1 MWRNRVENCGSEKI
15 SGEPPTEFEIL
26 NHRSYYFFSLHPNF
40 FAPQQDQSQ
49 IHGTLARSYN
59 MDRYTKERKVGEG
72 TYAEVYVGRNRDTN
86 RPIAIKSIKV
96 SGFKEGLDMSAIRE
110 IKFLQEIRHKNVIEL
125 IDVFLTTSNISL
137 VLEYLPA
144 DLEMLIKDKSL
155 IFRPADVK
163 SWLLMTLRGL
173 HHCHRM
179 FVLHRDLK
187 PNNLLVAPD
196 GQIKLADFGLAR
208 AMALPQEEMTPLV
221 VTRWYRA
228 PELCLG
234 ARYYTGAIDVWSVG
248 AIFAELMLRTPYLPG
263 MDDAD
268 QLVLTFKALGTP
280 SEQAWP
286 GITQL
291 AGYKQLES
299 RIQKFPAPT
308 RPDLQQL
315 FLAASDSALDLL
327 GGMLQ
332 LSPSKRFDAE
342 TALRSKYF
350 TEYPRATRPEDLPKK
365 AASAVESEGDA
376 EERKRKEAL
385 KQNMINQNREKRM
398 QSQV

>member
-1 MWRNRVENCGSEKI
+1 
-15 SGEPPTEFEIL
+15 
-26 NHRSYYFFSLHPNF
+26 
-40 FAPQQDQSQ
+40 
-49 IHGTLARSYN
+49 
-59 MDRYTKERKVGEG
+59 
-72 TYAEVYVGRNRDTN
+72 
-86 RPIAIKSIKV
+86 
-96 SGFKEGLDMSAIRE
+96 
-110 IKFLQEIRHKNVIEL
+110 
-125 IDVFLTTSNISL
+125 
-137 VLEYLPA
+137 
-144 DLEMLIKDKSL
+144 
-155 IFRPADVK
+155 
-163 SWLLMTLRGL
+163 
-173 HHCHRM
+173 M

-299 RIQKFPAPT
+299 RIQKFLPLHGQIYNNCFGRIRFGIRFTWGCYSSVP
-308 RPDLQQL
+308 RNDL
-315 FLAASDSALDLL
+315 
-327 GGMLQ
+327 M
-332 LSPSKRFDAE
+332 
-342 TALRSKYF
+342 
-350 TEYPRATRPEDLPKK
+350 
-365 AASAVESEGDA
+365 
-376 EERKRKEAL
+376 L
-385 KQNMINQNREKRM
+385 KQH
-398 QSQV
+398 